1 MKNGSLYAWGKNDR
15 GQMGVG
21 QGIGIDM
28 VESENTPT
36 LVNVLNKAGEPQAV
50 MDFAT
55 GQNTMM
61 VRDT

>member
-1 MKNGSLYAWGKNDR
+1 
-15 GQMGVG
+15 MGVG